1 MGNENERILSGRFFS
16 EEDFELLKKTTEE
29 MFNTCR
35 EKIAQEIC
43 RRLNWVKIDGGLKI
57 MSCKNVLLRLAR
69 EGVIT
74 LPEPK
79 HNNFNRKTT
88 INFTEKTNP
97 KNPIECDLGK
107 LLPIK
112 LVRVILQ
119 KDRALWNEFVHRYHY
134 LGYTPFP
141 GAQIRYFIES
151 PQGLLGC
158 ISFSASA
165 WKTMP
170 RDKWIGWTPEQRKAG
185 LHLIVNNSRYL
196 IFPWVKVKNLA
207 SKVLSLCAKQ
217 LPDEWLAI
225 YKYKPV
231 LLETFVEKNRF
242 KGTCYIAANWQWVGV
257 TTGRGKP
264 DTKRKVVLPIK
275 DILMYPLTTVFRERL
290 TGDIAPSRVGVH

>member
-1 MGNENERILSGRFFS
+1 MGSENVRILSGRVFS
-16 EEDFELLKKTTEE
+16 EDDFELLKKTVED
-29 MFNTCR
+29 MFDTCR
-35 EKIAQEIC
+35 EKIAHEIC
-43 RRLNWVKIDGGLKI
+43 RRLNWVKIDGGPKI

-69 EGVIT
+69 QGEIT

-79 HNNFNRKTT
+79 KMDTNRKTI

-97 KNPIECDLGK
+97 NNAIECDLGE

-112 LVRVILQ
+112 LVRVILK
-119 KDRALWNEFVHRYHY
+119 KDKILWNEFVHRYHY

-170 RDKWIGWTPEQRKAG
+170 RDKWIGWTHEQRKAG

-217 LPDEWLAI
+217 LPNEWLNI

-231 LLETFVEKNRF
+231 LFETFVEKDRF
-242 KGTCYIAANWQWVGV
+242 KGTCYIAANWKFVGV

-264 DTKRKVVLPIK
+264 DSKNKIILPIK
-275 DILMYPLTTVFRERL
+275 DILMYPLTDDFREKL
-290 TGDIAPSRVGVH
+290 IGTIVTT